1 MASRASSPTTSAN
14 YTDASDTSL
23 LTSKSTDPAPADPR
37 YSGRGVPSFEN
48 DLKSGYILHWKT
60 FAEMET
66 WMIKEEEKSTIDFT
80 RKEIRLSEDPSVWT
94 KKYIYVC
101 GRNHSGGKDK
111 YTKKNNWKRKVP
123 IKRTGCP
130 VRLTVK
136 AYPHT
141 TELLGRLSGEHSHP
155 IGGTNAR
162 FTRLRK
168 DTREGIERLLR
179 LGIDPKKVV
188 S

>member
-1 MASRASSPTTSAN
+1 MAGLASSPTTEDHAN
-14 YTDASDTSL
+14 TSDTSL
-23 LTSKSTDPAPADPR
+23 LTSEPTDSTPVDPK
-37 YSGRGVPSFEN
+37 YSGRGVSSFEN
-48 DLKSGYILHWKT
+48 DLHTGYTLHWKNFT
-60 FAEMET
+60 EMES

-80 RKEIRLSEDPSVWT
+80 RKEIRPSQDPSVWT

-101 GRNHSGGKDK
+101 GRNYSGGKDR

-123 IKRTGCP
+123 VKRTGCP

-136 AYPHT
+136 SYPHT
-141 TELLGRLSGEHSHP
+141 TELLGRITGEHSHP

-168 DTREGIERLLR
+168 DTRGEIERLLR